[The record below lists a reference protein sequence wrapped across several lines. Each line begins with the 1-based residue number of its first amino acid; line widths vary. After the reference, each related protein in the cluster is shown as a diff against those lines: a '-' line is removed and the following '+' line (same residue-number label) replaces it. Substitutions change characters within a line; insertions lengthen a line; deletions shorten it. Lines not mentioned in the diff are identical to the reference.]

1 MRVGLDEKRMKSD
14 YIIENNG
21 SLSELREKVLE
32 FLNNL
37 NYTGENI

>member
-1 MRVGLDEKRMKSD
+1 MSLDEKRRKSD

-21 SLSELREKVLE
+21 DLLELRRKVLE